1 MQLIALERA
10 AHSGRNQRV
19 ANVKRRSNMKSPKTK
34 TSGEKKVEKT
44 VSPRRIEAN
53 RRNALRSTGPKT
65 PEGKR
70 MVRWNALKHGLLA
83 KEVVIG
89 AGEGEESQAEF
100 ENLLAQLRAEWQP
113 EGIREEML
121 VEKMAVSYWRH
132 RRALRCEMGEIRKA
146 VDTARYREYVRLV
159 EQVRSEVRQ
168 LTMED
173 REHALRKTS
182 RGIRY
187 LLGVLEDVRQEVEEV
202 GHLPREAA
210 KRLVEN
216 FGGEEYGL
224 AYGCLLY
231 TQVAATESQEKAFTP
246 EQCKEDILELIDEE
260 KQQLQAKEEFLEGI
274 ERLELEAKV
283 SSLAL
288 PAGHAVDKF
297 LRYETAIERE
307 GYRAM
312 SELER
317 LQRQRKGE
325 AVPPPLSVD
334 LSSDH

>member
-1 MQLIALERA
+1 
-10 AHSGRNQRV
+10 
-19 ANVKRRSNMKSPKTK
+19 MKSPKNK
-34 TSGEKKVEKT
+34 TSGDKNVKKA
-44 VSPRRIEAN
+44 VSPRRLAAN

-70 MVRWNALKHGLLA
+70 MVKWNALKHGLLA
-83 KEVVIG
+83 KEVLIR

-100 ENLLAQLRAEWQP
+100 DNLLAQLKAECQP

-132 RRALRCEMGEIRKA
+132 RRALRCEMGEIRKGL
-146 VDTARYREYVRLV
+146 DTAQCREYGRRVD
-159 EQVRSEVRQ
+159 QVRSEVRH

-173 REHALRKTS
+173 RGHALKKTS
-182 RGIRY
+182 LGIRY

-224 AYGCLLY
+224 AHWCLFYSLM
-231 TQVAATESQEKAFTP
+231 AATESQEKALTP
-246 EQCKEDILELIDEE
+246 QQCKEGILELIDEE
-260 KQQLQAKEEFLEGI
+260 REKLQAKEELLNGI

-288 PAGHAVDKF
+288 PAGQAVDLF
-297 LRYETAIERE
+297 LRYETAIERQW
-307 GYRAM
+307 YRAM

-334 LSSDH
+334 LSGDL